1 MWDALRLDVRHSLR
15 SLRRAPTFSLTVIVT
30 LVLAVGATAAVGSL
44 LNALVLRT
52 LAVPSPEQLVA
63 LSALDP
69 RANMEGY
76 FYADTF
82 KAYRSAQQSFAQMSM
97 YSGGGLA
104 RVEARSGAFDATTET
119 VSPSYFDM
127 VGARAS
133 AGRFFSESDEAVVVV
148 TEDFRRRIFGNGPV
162 IGEAIKVNGAPAT
175 VIGVAADG
183 FNGLQ
188 FDGTSDIVMPFAVAR
203 AASGG
208 PAGPMGPFRSKDVVG
223 RLARG
228 VSIDAARAEL
238 LARWPSIQ
246 SATLP
251 PTLPEPERDAL
262 LRQRLDVA
270 PLASGFSGL
279 RTRYGNTLVVLL
291 GLMGMLLAVACAN
304 LAGLTLAR
312 SLTRRHQVAI
322 RLALG
327 GSARRVFWQLLLDG
341 ILLSAV
347 AFAGAVPLAWGII
360 RAVTASL
367 MFGRTTFRPTLTSD
381 AGVLVATALV
391 TLLIGLAMGVVSAW
405 RSVAV
410 RVDEGLRGGRGT
422 TGSFGRFG
430 RGLLVAQVALS
441 MTCLVGAGLFTAT
454 LVRLRA
460 NDTSLQSQ
468 RIVFT
473 RAYREPGDR
482 YLLPPE
488 YYQTLVADLGH
499 MPGAEAAALSVYY
512 PTYFA
517 VKGPVPMEHYTR
529 ADDLAAPEVA
539 VMPEFVSPGFFD
551 LFRLP
556 RLQGRDFS
564 WDDGPGKPAVA
575 QVSASLARALF
586 PAGDAVGRHIRL
598 AGREHPDIE
607 VIGVVGDA
615 PYGKL
620 NDPRPFVVFR
630 PILQEMERS
639 QFPMAYVRASGD
651 LATVRDG
658 YTRVVKALGHRSLR
672 PFLTTSEWVDNA
684 LLRERFTAGL
694 ATFAAGITILLACMG
709 VYGLLAY
716 SVAARVR
723 EIGVRL
729 ALGAARGTVV
739 WMIVRDG
746 LVIAVPG
753 VLIGATCAW
762 AAARLVRA
770 QLYGIAPRDSRT
782 LLIAAAT
789 SLATVLA
796 ASLLPALR
804 ASRVAPVQALHEE

>member
-1 MWDALRLDVRHSLR
+1 M
-15 SLRRAPTFSLTVIVT
+15 
-30 LVLAVGATAAVGSL
+30 
-44 LNALVLRT
+44 
-52 LAVPSPEQLVA
+52 
-63 LSALDP
+63 
-69 RANMEGY
+69 
-76 FYADTF
+76 
-82 KAYRSAQQSFAQMSM
+82 
-97 YSGGGLA
+97 
-104 RVEARSGAFDATTET
+104 
-119 VSPSYFDM
+119 
-127 VGARAS
+127 
-133 AGRFFSESDEAVVVV
+133 
-148 TEDFRRRIFGNGPV
+148 
-162 IGEAIKVNGAPAT
+162 
-175 VIGVAADG
+175 
-183 FNGLQ
+183 
-188 FDGTSDIVMPFAVAR
+188 
-203 AASGG
+203 
-208 PAGPMGPFRSKDVVG
+208 VG

-251 PTLPEPERDAL
+251 STLPEPEREAL

-270 PLASGFSGL
+270 PLATGYWALS
-279 RTRYGNTLVVLL
+279 TRYGTTLVVLL
-291 GLMGMLLAVACAN
+291 GLMAMLLAVACAN

-312 SLTRRHQVAI
+312 SLTRRHQVAV

-327 GSARRVFWQLLLDG
+327 GSAARVFWQLLLDG

-347 AFAGAVPLAWGII
+347 AFAGAVPLAWGIV
-360 RAVTASL
+360 RGVRASL
-367 MFGRTTFRPTLTSD
+367 MAGLVLSRFPDVTPD
-381 AGVLVATALV
+381 AGVLAATALL

-405 RSVAV
+405 QSVAAP
-410 RVDEGLRGGRGT
+410 VDECLRRGRGSI
-422 TGSFGRFG
+422 GSFGRFG

-454 LVRLRA
+454 LARLRA

-473 RAYREPGDR
+473 RAYREPGDHE
-482 YLLPPE
+482 LLPPE
-488 YYQTLVADLGH
+488 YYQTLVDDLGH

-512 PTYFA
+512 PTYFG
-517 VKGPVPMEHYTR
+517 VTGPIPTEHYTR
-529 ADDLAAPEVA
+529 ADGVAAPEVA
-539 VMPEFVSPGFFD
+539 ALPECVSPGFFD

-556 RLQGRDFS
+556 RLQGRDIS
-564 WDDGPGKPAVA
+564 WDDGPGKPDVA
-575 QVSASLARALF
+575 LVSASLARALF

-598 AGREHPDIE
+598 AGPERRDIE
-607 VIGVVGDA
+607 VIGVVADA

-620 NDPRPFVVFR
+620 DDPRPFVVFR
-630 PILQEMERS
+630 PILQDLARS

-658 YTRVVKALGHRSLR
+658 YTRVIKALGHRSLR
-672 PFLTTSEWVDNA
+672 PFFTSSDWVDRA

-694 ATFAAGITILLACMG
+694 AAFAAAITSLLACMG

-746 LVIAVPG
+746 LAIAVPG
-753 VLIGATCAW
+753 VLIGAPCAW
-762 AAARLVRA
+762 VAARLVRA
-770 QLYGIAPRDSRT
+770 QLYGIAPSDSRT
-782 LLIAAAT
+782 LLIAAAA

-796 ASLLPALR
+796 ASL
-804 ASRVAPVQALHEE
+804 ASGAARVERSARPSTA

>member
-1 MWDALRLDVRHSLR
+1 MWDALRLDVRHSFR
-15 SLRRAPTFSLTVIVT
+15 SLRRAPTFSLIVIVT
-30 LVLAVGATAAVGSL
+30 LALAVGATTAVGSL
-44 LNALVLRT
+44 LNALVFRT

-69 RANMEGY
+69 RANLSGY

-82 KAYRSAQQSFAQMSM
+82 KAYRSAQRSLAQMSM
-97 YSGGGLA
+97 YSGGGLV
-104 RVEARSGAFDATTET
+104 RVETRSEVFDASTET
-119 VSPSYFDM
+119 VSPSYFDL
-127 VGARAS
+127 VSARPS
-133 AGRFFSESDEAVVVV
+133 AGRFFSESDEAVVVC
-148 TEDFRRRIFGNGPV
+148 TEEFRRHVFGNGLG
-162 IGEAIKVNGAPAT
+162 IGETIKVNGVPVT

-183 FNGLQ
+183 FEGLQ
-188 FDGTSDIVMPFAVAR
+188 FDGTTDIIMPFAVAR
-203 AASGG
+203 SASGD
-208 PAGPMGPFRSKDVVG
+208 PTGPMGPLRSRNVVG

-251 PTLPEPERDAL
+251 ATLPEPEREAL

-279 RTRYGNTLVVLL
+279 RTRYGTTLVVLL

-327 GSARRVFWQLLLDG
+327 GSARRVFWQLLVDG

-347 AFAGAVPLAWGII
+347 AFAGAVPLAWGIV
-360 RAVTASL
+360 RAVRSL
-367 MFGRTTFRPTLTSD
+367 MVGVATFPDVTPD
-381 AGVLVATALV
+381 AGVLAAAALV

-405 RSVAV
+405 RSVAT
-410 RVDEGLRGGRGT
+410 RVDEWLRPGRGSIGT
-422 TGSFGRFG
+422 FGRFG

-454 LVRLRA
+454 LSRLRA

-482 YLLPPE
+482 QLLPPE
-488 YYQTLVADLGH
+488 YYQRLVADLGH

-512 PTYFA
+512 PTYFR
-517 VKGPVPMEHYTR
+517 VSGPIPTEHYTR
-529 ADDLAAPEVA
+529 ADGVAAPEVA
-539 VMPEFVSPGFFD
+539 VLPECVSPGFFD

-556 RLQGRDFS
+556 RLQGRDIS
-564 WDDGPGKPAVA
+564 WDDGPGKPDVAV
-575 QVSASLARALF
+575 VSASLARALF
-586 PAGDAVGRHIRL
+586 PAGDATGGHIRL
-598 AGREHPDIE
+598 AGPDRRDVE
-607 VIGVVGDA
+607 VIGVVADA

-620 NDPRPFVVFR
+620 DDPRPFVVFR
-630 PILQEMERS
+630 PILQDLARS

-672 PFLTTSEWVDNA
+672 PFFMTSSEWVDNA

-694 ATFAAGITILLACMG
+694 ATFAAAITILLACMG

-746 LVIAVPG
+746 LAIAVPG
-753 VLIGATCAW
+753 VLIGAPCAW

-770 QLYGIAPRDSRT
+770 QLYGIAPSDPRT

-796 ASLLPALR
+796 ASWLPALR
-804 ASRVAPVQALHEE
+804 ASSVAPVEALREE